1 MSNEKQATL
10 EHLKLIQGV
19 VLRMA
24 SNSMQMKTWAVS
36 LVTAVFMFSGLSD
49 DPHWLIVLGGCVPV
63 IAFWIMDARYLHLE
77 KCYIELYSAV
87 LGKKGVKEFELDY
100 EPHEKNV
107 ASVWDIAWSWSV
119 YRFYGSLLIVVLVL
133 LGILTM

>member
-1 MSNEKQATL
+1 MSSDKKATL

-19 VLRMA
+19 VSRMA

-63 IAFWIMDARYLHLE
+63 IAFWVMDARYLHLE
-77 KCYIELYSAV
+77 KCYIALYSAV
-87 LGKKGVKEFELDY
+87 LEENGVKEFNLDY
-100 EPHEKNV
+100 RPHDREV

-119 YRFYGSLLIVVLVL
+119 FRFFGSLLIVVLVL

>member
-1 MSNEKQATL
+1 MNNDQKATL
-10 EHLKLIQGV
+10 EHLKLIQGI
-19 VLRMA
+19 VLRMS

-49 DPHWLIVLGGCVPV
+49 DPHWLVVLGGCVPV
-63 IAFWIMDARYLHLE
+63 IAFWVMDARYLHLE

-87 LGKKGVKEFELDY
+87 LEETGVKDFDLDY
-100 EPHEKNV
+100 QPHVKNT
-107 ASVWDIAWSWSV
+107 ASVWDTAWSWSV
-119 YRFYGSLLIVVLVL
+119 CRFYGSLLIVFLVL